1 MLREHNK
8 IIVQSH
14 KFLDICLTAAAFIAA
29 YFIKRLALP
38 TPFRGLTILP
48 NYYVVLLL
56 IIIIWYLV
64 FAGFDLYASYRRQT
78 FGRIFWDMVKA
89 VSTAMLILIL
99 CMYFFKLT
107 DVSRILLGIFFML
120 NIGFLAMSKG
130 VVYRVLGHYRK
141 KGFNFRNVL
150 IVGTK
155 ERAKDVITIIGDQ
168 LGAGFKVVGCLDV
181 FPENVGKTVK
191 NGCKVIDTID
201 RMEGILT
208 EQVVDELIFAMPLKE
223 IENVDKYIVLAE
235 DMGVSTRIIPDWQLY
250 YLMYKPGAATIS
262 FEEFL
267 GIPTMALHTTPP
279 NRGALL
285 VKSAFD
291 YTFAAVAMVLFL
303 PLFIIIAAA
312 LKLSSRGPVFYRQE
326 RCCLQGR
333 RFMVY
338 KFRTMALDAET
349 RQEELKALDESDG
362 PVFKIK
368 KDPRIIPV
376 VGTLLRKTSLDELPQ
391 LINVLKGEMSLVGP
405 RPPIPSEVKEYKIWQ
420 RRRLSMKPGLTCIW
434 QISPHRN
441 EVSFEDWMNMDLKY
455 IDTWSLAL
463 DFKIIFSTV
472 LVMLSGG
479 GR

>member
-1 MLREHNK
+1 
-8 IIVQSH
+8 
-14 KFLDICLTAAAFIAA
+14 
-29 YFIKRLALP
+29 
-38 TPFRGLTILP
+38 
-48 NYYVVLLL
+48 
-56 IIIIWYLV
+56 
-64 FAGFDLYASYRRQT
+64 
-78 FGRIFWDMVKA
+78 
-89 VSTAMLILIL
+89 
-99 CMYFFKLT
+99 
-107 DVSRILLGIFFML
+107 
-120 NIGFLAMSKG
+120 
-130 VVYRVLGHYRK
+130 
-141 KGFNFRNVL
+141 
-150 IVGTK
+150 
-155 ERAKDVITIIGDQ
+155 
-168 LGAGFKVVGCLDV
+168 
-181 FPENVGKTVK
+181 
-191 NGCKVIDTID
+191 
-201 RMEGILT
+201 MEGILT

-376 VGTLLRKTSLDELPQ
+376 IGTLLRKTSLDELPQ

-405 RPPIPSEVKEYKIWQ
+405 RPP
-420 RRRLSMKPGLTCIW
+420 RLSESRHNGVGSQWRAGPAPVRRDVFPALSQFKKTCKI
-434 QISPHRN
+434 
-441 EVSFEDWMNMDLKY
+441 KY
-455 IDTWSLAL
+455 NKFIYT
-463 DFKIIFSTV
+463 
-472 LVMLSGG
+472 
-479 GR
+479 